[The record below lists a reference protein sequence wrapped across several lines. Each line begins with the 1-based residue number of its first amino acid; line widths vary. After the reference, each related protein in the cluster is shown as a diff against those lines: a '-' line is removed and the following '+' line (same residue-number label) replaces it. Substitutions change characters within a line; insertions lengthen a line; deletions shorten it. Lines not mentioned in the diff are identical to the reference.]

1 MILILLLVI
10 TIIIYRI
17 LNKRKAYLRLYN
29 TLIDIASIDNVV
41 EIKKCKAFDYEVKY
55 KDKIYLI
62 KMIYHP
68 ACYEINVN
76 SKDYF
81 QVNVGAVSS
90 RKSGEKMNNVYDLM
104 NFNLEENNYPKNTVK
119 LYVIYP
125 YSKTLLKVLNE
136 CDYQFI
142 KPNTNLYGC
151 KMTNFTELK
160 ENFDLF

>member
-1 MILILLLVI
+1 MIIILLLII
-10 TIIIYRI
+10 TIIVCRI

-41 EIKKCKAFDYEVKY
+41 EKKKCKAFDYEIRY
-55 KDKIYLI
+55 NDKIYLI

-76 SKDYF
+76 AKDYF
-81 QVNVGAVSS
+81 QVNRGAVSS
-90 RKSGEKMNNVYDLM
+90 RKSGEKMENVYDLI
-104 NFNLEENNYPKNTVK
+104 NFNLEENNYPQNTVK
-119 LYVIYP
+119 LYVVYP

-136 CDYQFI
+136 CEYQFI

-160 ENFDLF
+160 DNFNLF

>member
-1 MILILLLVI
+1 MILILLVVI
-10 TIIIYRI
+10 AIIVYRI
-17 LNKRKAYLRLYN
+17 LNKRKAYLIVYN
-29 TLIDIASIDNVV
+29 TLIDIASIDNV
-41 EIKKCKAFDYEVKY
+41 IWKKKCKDFDYEVKY
-55 KDKIYLI
+55 NDKIYLI

-76 SKDYF
+76 SKDYL

-90 RKSGEKMNNVYDLM
+90 RKSGEKMNNVYDLI

-136 CDYQFI
+136 CEYQFI
-142 KPNTNLYGC
+142 KPKTNIYGT
-151 KMTNFTELK
+151 KVTNFTELK
-160 ENFDLF
+160 DNFNEF